1 MATSEASTAGDRQQI
16 TVVGAGIVGTA
27 CALQLQREGHQVTLL
42 DQAGI
47 GEGCSFG
54 NAGCLSVA
62 SVVPMAL
69 PGMLKQV
76 PKWLADPMGPLTVRW
91 PYLPRALPWLLQWV
105 LAGNEAQ
112 ARATAQPLASLFSA
126 TFPGYRDLLDA
137 AQYDSLIRQSGHLYV
152 WRTLARSS
160 GDVLAQAIRDA
171 TGVRSQALSAG
182 EARELEPALAADIQ
196 SGLLLPDNGFT
207 VNPERLV
214 KTLATNFAAAGG
226 TFLRRK
232 VLDVEFGRSDYGGP
246 TRLHTDCGTLPVSKL
261 VLCAGAWSMRLGAK
275 LTGIRIPL
283 DTERGYHATLRAPSV
298 QPSRPIMDCE
308 RKFIATPMEGGLR
321 IAGTVE
327 IGGLD
332 ASPDYRRARILMQ
345 QGQQLFP
352 GLSFTDDSQWMGH
365 RPSLPDSLPAIDRSE
380 RYRNVFFAFGHGHL
394 GMTGA
399 PGTARLIANL
409 VSERRPFID
418 ARAYGLQRFR

>member
-1 MATSEASTAGDRQQI
+1 MIQTHAGDRPHA

-27 CALQLQREGHQVTLL
+27 CALQLRRDGYQVTLL
-42 DQAGI
+42 DQAGV

-105 LAGNEAQ
+105 RAGNAAQ
-112 ARATAQPLASLFSA
+112 ARATALPLANLFGA
-126 TFPGYRDLLDA
+126 TFPGYRSLLDA
-137 AQYDSLIRQSGHLYV
+137 AQYDGLIRQSGHLYV

-160 GDVLAQAIRDA
+160 GDRLAQSIRDT
-171 TGVRSQALSAG
+171 TGVRSQALNAG
-182 EARELEPALAADIQ
+182 ETRELEPTLAPDIQ

-207 VNPERLV
+207 SNPERLV
-214 KTLATNFAAAGG
+214 KTLAANFMAAGG
-226 TFLRRK
+226 TVLRRK
-232 VLDVEFGRSDYGGP
+232 VLDFEFGEHGP
-246 TRLHTDCGTLPVSKL
+246 TRLYTDCGTLPVSTL
-261 VLCAGAWSMRLGAK
+261 VLCAGAWSMRLGAR

-283 DTERGYHATLRAPSV
+283 DTERGYHATLSAPTV
-298 QPSRPIMDCE
+298 QPSRPVMDCE

-332 ASPDYRRARILMQ
+332 APPDYRRAGVLQR

-352 GLSFTDDSQWMGH
+352 GLTFADDSAWMGH
-365 RPSLPDSLPAIDRSE
+365 RPSLPDSLPVIDRSE

-399 PGTARLIANL
+399 PGTARLIADL
-409 VSERRPFID
+409 VAGRAPFID
-418 ARAYGLQRFR
+418 AAPYGLQRFR